1 MNTDKKEIQKRIGA
15 LTHQKYEIEQELLSL
30 QKEYSEIFKTECE
43 QYIGKCYKQFI
54 EDTDKGDIKNTYYK
68 ILSFYDD
75 EDNGTQFWALAI
87 EDHMENDIDAPLTYI
102 YKTSVNLLGH
112 KKFFLRQLVPI
123 SEEEFNKA
131 LIGVYEDL
139 IDMSNKVPAKE
150 IESLELKCP
159 NCDSLGPL
167 SQENTR
173 SSLLYHSPVW
183 IDGTTITSSDNIIT
197 AEYTCEK
204 CGCKFRVKFKDTEI
218 INIQEI

>member
-1 MNTDKKEIQKRIGA
+1 
-15 LTHQKYEIEQELLSL
+15 
-30 QKEYSEIFKTECE
+30 
-43 QYIGKCYKQFI
+43 
-54 EDTDKGDIKNTYYK
+54 
-68 ILSFYDD
+68 
-75 EDNGTQFWALAI
+75 
-87 EDHMENDIDAPLTYI
+87 MENDIDTPLTYI

-173 SSLLYHSPVW
+173 SSLLYHPPVW